1 MTTEDKRQDKS
12 GGKCLAQSQT
22 GVSFSLADSVN
33 TKVLSLVW
41 SSWAETETRDS
52 VDNIAVVV
60 VVVHVMP
67 GKMM

>member
-1 MTTEDKRQDKS
+1 MGGKLSTKPDRSEFLAGRQCEHKGIEFGLDKR
-12 GGKCLAQSQT
+12 
-22 GVSFSLADSVN
+22 
-33 TKVLSLVW
+33 